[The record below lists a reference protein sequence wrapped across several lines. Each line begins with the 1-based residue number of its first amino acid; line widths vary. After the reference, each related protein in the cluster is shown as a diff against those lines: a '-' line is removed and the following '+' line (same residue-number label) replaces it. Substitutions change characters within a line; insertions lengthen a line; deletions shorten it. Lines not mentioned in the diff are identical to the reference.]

1 MKPTVVNL
9 FKAAGFAAFIAL
21 SACGGGG
28 GDGSPAAGGG
38 GGGGTVTGAAAKGI
52 VKNGIVTVKNANG
65 QVIGTGRTNN
75 TDGSYSVD
83 VGDYAGPVFV
93 EISADSMTTIQ
104 DEITGTDEP
113 ATNVSGVLLESV
125 STITAGQAVDV
136 NVSPLTTLVAQLA
149 KNSAGEAEITPALV
163 QQAQAAI
170 TTTLGFNPIATKP
183 LNPSDPAT
191 ADADAASKKQAILL
205 AGLAQFGSDNPTCAA
220 LGDRAAQLACAANQ
234 LAMAYSGSTISNE
247 QATIVIDGSA
257 LTGLTEAINTVSMDP
272 EINQTGATVDPES
285 DPATNDLAMAE
296 MNPETPQ
303 EQTVATPTPNNS
315 DIVAVRDL
323 LNNLRSNAAA
333 LNNETLNGPLEAQ
346 LTDFSDSLSAQA
358 NGLEFGAFQIAEA
371 TSLGIE
377 MYARYK
383 FMASMFPN
391 TQRFVDQSRFGTARC
406 QILSAVQ
413 REANMPYTGQ
423 TIANTNGADNASL
436 VGCTVFG
443 ETLQLNGVNY
453 QARHYVLMTPIN
465 GTNNTF
471 NVESDSRVCRNQ
483 TPGNT
488 DTCLSLA
495 NGTVV
500 NGVGG
505 SNVATT
511 MGTQTFVNGRP
522 SRLTGDFNGQV
533 VPPFELQIVNGQVQ
547 GVELADTA
555 SFEISFVSN
564 NPTETSSDIAG
575 SGEFISV
582 LDGNTL
588 TSTVNSF
595 VINGVENEAGEPIG
609 TISAD
614 VAIRTT
620 LGRFSGTFESNS
632 DDTGMG
638 TVDLSGSVDLIQGET
653 ITPLFSG
660 SITLAT
666 SPGTLEAPPSE
677 SVAFSGTVSLPQRP
691 QLDVELLITSISE
704 TLDEPA
710 FNEINFTYQQNG
722 ITVIVDGVE
731 QGDSASLTI
740 TAPTNLVSIGP
751 FNPQSN
757 GTVDILREGRLAGRF
772 NLDTARI
779 DYVDGTFEQF

>member
-9 FKAAGFAAFIAL
+9 FKAAGFAAFLAL

-28 GDGSPAAGGG
+28 GDGSPAAGG

-149 KNSAGEAEITPALV
+149 KNSAGEAEITTALV

-191 ADADAASKKQAILL
+191 ADADEASKKQAILL
-205 AGLAQFGSDNPTCAA
+205 AGLAQFGTDNPTCAA
-220 LGDRAAQLACAANQ
+220 LGDRAAQLACASSQ

-257 LTGLTEAINTVSMDP
+257 LTGLTEAIAMVSMDP

-285 DPATNDLAMAE
+285 DPATNSLAQAE

-303 EQTVATPTPNNS
+303 QQTVATPTPNNS
-315 DIVAVRDL
+315 DIVAVREL

-333 LNNETLNGPLEAQ
+333 LENESLNGPVETQ
-346 LTDFSDSLSAQA
+346 LADFADSLSAQA
-358 NGLEFGAFQIAEA
+358 TGLEFGAFQIAEA
-371 TSLGIE
+371 TSLAIE

-383 FMASMFPN
+383 FLANMFPN
-391 TQRFVDQSRFGTARC
+391 FQRPVDQSRFGTARC
-406 QILSAVQ
+406 FVLNAVQ
-413 REANMPYTGQ
+413 REPNMPVTGV
-423 TIANTNGADNASL
+423 TIANTNGADNANFAA
-436 VGCTVFG
+436 CTVFG
-443 ETLQLNGVNY
+443 ETLQFNGVNY
-453 QARHYVLMTPIN
+453 QARHYLLLTPIN

-483 TPGNT
+483 TPGT
-488 DTCLSLA
+488 ADTCLSLA
-495 NGTVV
+495 NGTLV
-500 NGVGG
+500 NGVAGP
-505 SNVATT
+505 NVATT
-511 MGTQTFVNGRP
+511 MGTQTFVEGRLA
-522 SRLTGDFNGQV
+522 RITGDFDGQV
-533 VPPFELQIVNGQVQ
+533 VPPFELQVINNQVQ

-555 SFEISFVSN
+555 TFTISFVSN
-564 NPTETSSDIAG
+564 NPTETSSDISG
-575 SGEFISV
+575 SGEFVSV
-582 LDGNTL
+582 LNGNTL

-595 VINGVENEAGEPIG
+595 VINGVENEEGEPIG

-614 VAIRTT
+614 VSVRTS
-620 LGRFSGTFESNS
+620 LGQFSGMFESNS
-632 DDTGMG
+632 DDTGMA
-638 TVDLSGSVDLIQGET
+638 SVDLNGAVSLINGET
-653 ITPLFSG
+653 ESQLFEG
-660 SITLAT
+660 AITLIS
-666 SPGTLEAPPSE
+666 SPGNEQAAPSE
-677 SVAFSGTVSLPQRP
+677 SVAFTGTVSLPQRP
-691 QLDVELLITSISE
+691 TLSIELLLTAVSD

-710 FNEINFTYQQNG
+710 SNLLNFTYQQNG
-722 ITVIVDGVE
+722 ITVILDGEE

-740 TAPTNLVSIGP
+740 TSPTSLVSIGP
-751 FNPQSN
+751 FNPQGN
-757 GTVDILREGRLAGRF
+757 GTVDILRDGRLAGRY
-772 NLDTARI
+772 NLSTARI

>member
-28 GDGSPAAGGG
+28 GDSSPAAGG

-52 VKNGIVTVKNANG
+52 VKNGIVTVKDANG

-75 TDGSYSVD
+75 TDGSYSID

-220 LGDRAAQLACAANQ
+220 LGDRAAQLACASSQ
-234 LAMAYSGSTISNE
+234 LAMAYSGSMISDE

-285 DPATNDLAMAE
+285 DPATNSLAQAE

-303 EQTVATPTPNNS
+303 QQTVATPTPNNS
-315 DIVAVRDL
+315 DIVAVREL

-333 LNNETLNGPLEAQ
+333 LENETLNSPVEAQ
-346 LTDFSDSLSAQA
+346 LADFSDSLSAQA
-358 NGLEFGAFQIAEA
+358 TGLEFGAFQIAEA

-383 FMASMFPN
+383 FTASMFPN
-391 TQRFVDQSRFGTARC
+391 FGRIVDQSRFGTARC
-406 QILSAVQ
+406 QVLNAVQ
-413 REANMPYTGQ
+413 REPNMPVTGV
-423 TIANTNGADNASL
+423 TIANTTGADNANFAA
-436 VGCTVFG
+436 CTVFG
-443 ETLQLNGVNY
+443 ETLQFNGVNY

-483 TPGNT
+483 TPGT
-488 DTCLSLA
+488 ADTCLSLA

-500 NGVGG
+500 NGVAGP
-505 SNVATT
+505 NVATT
-511 MGTQTFVNGRP
+511 MGTQTFANGRP
-522 SRLTGDFNGQV
+522 SRITGDFNGQV
-533 VPPFELQIVNGQVQ
+533 VPPFELQIINGQVQ

-555 SFEISFVSN
+555 NFEISFVSN

-595 VINGVENEAGEPIG
+595 VINGVENEEGEPIG

-614 VAIRTT
+614 VSIRTT

-638 TVDLSGSVDLIQGET
+638 TVDLSGSVDLIEGET

-660 SITLAT
+660 SITLTT
-666 SPGTLEAPPSE
+666 SPGTMEAPPSE
-677 SVAFSGTVSLPQRP
+677 SVAFSGSVSLPQRP
-691 QLDVELLITSISE
+691 QLTVEVLLTSISE
-704 TLDEPA
+704 TLEEPA
-710 FNEINFTYQQNG
+710 TQEINLTYQQNG
-722 ITVIVDGVE
+722 ITVIVDGEE

-740 TAPTNLVSIGP
+740 TSPTSLVSIGP
-751 FNPQSN
+751 FNPQGN
-757 GTVDILREGRLAGRF
+757 GSVDILREGRLAGRF
-772 NLDTARI
+772 NLSTARI

>member
-9 FKAAGFAAFIAL
+9 FKAAGFAAFLAL

-28 GDGSPAAGGG
+28 GDGSPAAGG

-149 KNSAGEAEITPALV
+149 KNSAGEAEITTALV

-191 ADADAASKKQAILL
+191 ADADEASKKQAILL
-205 AGLAQFGSDNPTCAA
+205 AGLAQFGTDNPTCAA
-220 LGDRAAQLACAANQ
+220 LGDRAAQLACASSQ

-257 LTGLTEAINTVSMDP
+257 LTGLTEAIAMVSMDP

-285 DPATNDLAMAE
+285 DPATNSLAQAE

-303 EQTVATPTPNNS
+303 QQTVATPTPNNS
-315 DIVAVRDL
+315 DIVAVREL

-333 LNNETLNGPLEAQ
+333 LENESLNGPVETQ
-346 LTDFSDSLSAQA
+346 LADFADSLSAQA
-358 NGLEFGAFQIAEA
+358 TGLEFGAFQIAEA
-371 TSLGIE
+371 TSLAIE

-383 FMASMFPN
+383 FLANMFPN
-391 TQRFVDQSRFGTARC
+391 FQRPVDQSRFGTARC
-406 QILSAVQ
+406 FVLNAVQ
-413 REANMPYTGQ
+413 REPNMPVTGV
-423 TIANTNGADNASL
+423 TIANTNGADNANFAA
-436 VGCTVFG
+436 CTVFG
-443 ETLQLNGVNY
+443 ETLQFNGVNY
-453 QARHYVLMTPIN
+453 QARHYLLLTPIN

-483 TPGNT
+483 TPGT
-488 DTCLSLA
+488 ADTCLSLA
-495 NGTVV
+495 NGTLV
-500 NGVGG
+500 NGVAGP
-505 SNVATT
+505 NVATT
-511 MGTQTFVNGRP
+511 MGTQTFVEGRLA
-522 SRLTGDFNGQV
+522 RITGDFDGQV
-533 VPPFELQIVNGQVQ
+533 VPPFELQVINNQVQ

-555 SFEISFVSN
+555 TFTISFVSN
-564 NPTETSSDIAG
+564 NPTETSSDISG
-575 SGEFISV
+575 SGEFVSV
-582 LDGNTL
+582 LNGNTL

-595 VINGVENEAGEPIG
+595 VINGVENEEGEPIG

-614 VAIRTT
+614 VSVRTS
-620 LGRFSGTFESNS
+620 LGQFSGMFESNS
-632 DDTGMG
+632 DDTGMA
-638 TVDLSGSVDLIQGET
+638 SVDLNGAVSLINGET
-653 ITPLFSG
+653 ESQLFEG
-660 SITLAT
+660 AITLT
-666 SPGTLEAPPSE
+666 SSPGNEQAAPSE
-677 SVAFSGTVSLPQRP
+677 SVAFTGTVSLPQRP
-691 QLDVELLITSISE
+691 TLSIELLLTAVSD

-710 FNEINFTYQQNG
+710 INLLNFTYQQNG
-722 ITVIVDGVE
+722 ITVILDGEE

-740 TAPTNLVSIGP
+740 TSPTSLVSIGP
-751 FNPQSN
+751 FNPQGN
-757 GTVDILREGRLAGRF
+757 GTVDILRDGRLAGRY
-772 NLDTARI
+772 NLSTARI

>member
-9 FKAAGFAAFIAL
+9 FKAAGFAAFLAL

-28 GDGSPAAGGG
+28 GDGSPAAGG

-52 VKNGIVTVKNANG
+52 VKNGIVTVKDANG
-65 QVIGTGRTNN
+65 QVIGTGRTNT
-75 TDGSYSVD
+75 TDGSYSVN

-104 DEITGTDEP
+104 DEITGDDEP

-125 STITAGQAVDV
+125 SNITAGQAVDV

-149 KNSAGEAEITPALV
+149 KNSAGGAEITPALV

-191 ADADAASKKQAILL
+191 ANADAASKKQAILL

-220 LGDRAAQLACAANQ
+220 LGDRAAQLACASSQ

-257 LTGLTEAINTVSMDP
+257 LTGLTEAIAMVSMDP
-272 EINQTGATVDPES
+272 AINQTGATVDPES
-285 DPATNDLAMAE
+285 DPATNSLAQAE

-303 EQTVATPTPNNS
+303 QQTVATPTPNNS
-315 DIVAVRDL
+315 DIVAVREL

-333 LNNETLNGPLEAQ
+333 LENESLNGPVETQ
-346 LTDFSDSLSAQA
+346 LADFADSLPAQA
-358 NGLEFGAFQIAEA
+358 TGLEFGAFQIAEA
-371 TSLGIE
+371 TSLAIE

-383 FMASMFPN
+383 FQASMFPSL
-391 TQRFVDQSRFGTARC
+391 QRIVDQSRFGSARC
-406 QILSAVQ
+406 LVLNAVQ
-413 REANMPYTGQ
+413 RQPNMPVTGV
-423 TIANTNGADNASL
+423 TIANTNGADNANFAA
-436 VGCTVFG
+436 CTVFG
-443 ETLQLNGVNY
+443 ETLQFNGVNY
-453 QARHYVLMTPIN
+453 QARHYLLLTPIN

-483 TPGNT
+483 TPGAT

-500 NGVGG
+500 NGVAG

-511 MGTQTFVNGRP
+511 MGTQTFANGRL
-522 SRLTGDFNGQV
+522 SRITGDFDGQV
-533 VPPFELQIVNGQVQ
+533 VPPFELQVINNQVQ

-555 SFEISFVSN
+555 TFTISFVSN
-564 NPTETSSDIAG
+564 NPTETSSDISG
-575 SGEFISV
+575 SGEFVSV

-595 VINGVENEAGEPIG
+595 VINGVENEEGEAIG

-614 VAIRTT
+614 VSVRTS
-620 LGRFSGTFESNS
+620 LGQFSGMFESNS
-632 DDTGMG
+632 DDTGMASI
-638 TVDLSGSVDLIQGET
+638 DLNGAVSLINGET
-653 ITPLFSG
+653 ESQLFEG
-660 SITLAT
+660 AIILTT
-666 SPGTLEAPPSE
+666 SPGNEQAAPSE
-677 SVAFSGTVSLPQRP
+677 SVAFTGTVSLPQRP
-691 QLDVELLITSISE
+691 VLSIELLLTSVSE
-704 TLDEPA
+704 TLEQPA
-710 FNEINFTYQQNG
+710 SNLLNFTYQQNG
-722 ITVIVDGVE
+722 ITVILDGEEQGGVE
-731 QGDSASLTI
+731 SLTI
-740 TAPTNLVSIGP
+740 VSPTSLVSIGP
-751 FNPQSN
+751 FDPTGN
-757 GTVDILREGRLAGRF
+757 GTVDILRDGRLAGRY
-772 NLDTARI
+772 NLSTARI

>member
-9 FKAAGFAAFIAL
+9 FKAAGFAAFLAL

-28 GDGSPAAGGG
+28 GDGSPAAGG

-191 ADADAASKKQAILL
+191 ADADEASKKQAILL
-205 AGLAQFGSDNPTCAA
+205 AGLAQFGTDNPTCAA
-220 LGDRAAQLACAANQ
+220 LGDRAAQLACASSQ

-257 LTGLTEAINTVSMDP
+257 LTGLTEAIAMVSMDP

-285 DPATNDLAMAE
+285 DPATNSLAQAE

-303 EQTVATPTPNNS
+303 QQTVATPTPNNS
-315 DIVAVRDL
+315 DIVAVREL

-333 LNNETLNGPLEAQ
+333 LENESLNGPVETQ
-346 LTDFSDSLSAQA
+346 LADFADSLSAQA
-358 NGLEFGAFQIAEA
+358 TGLEFGAFQIAEA
-371 TSLGIE
+371 TSLAIE

-383 FMASMFPN
+383 FLANMFPSF
-391 TQRFVDQSRFGTARC
+391 QRPVDQSRFGTARC
-406 QILSAVQ
+406 QVLNAVQ
-413 REANMPYTGQ
+413 RQPNMPVTGV
-423 TIANTNGADNASL
+423 TIANTNGADNANFAA
-436 VGCTVFG
+436 CTVFG
-443 ETLQLNGVNY
+443 ETLQFNGVNY
-453 QARHYVLMTPIN
+453 QARHYLLLTPIN

-483 TPGNT
+483 TPGT
-488 DTCLSLA
+488 ADTCLSLA
-495 NGTVV
+495 NGTLV
-500 NGVGG
+500 NGVAGP
-505 SNVATT
+505 NVATT
-511 MGTQTFVNGRP
+511 MGTQTFVEGRLA
-522 SRLTGDFNGQV
+522 RITGDFDGQV
-533 VPPFELQIVNGQVQ
+533 VPPFELQVINNQVQ

-555 SFEISFVSN
+555 TFTISFVSN
-564 NPTETSSDIAG
+564 NPTETSSDISG
-575 SGEFISV
+575 SGEFVSV
-582 LDGNTL
+582 LNGNTL

-595 VINGVENEAGEPIG
+595 VINGVENEEGEPIG

-614 VAIRTT
+614 VSVRTS
-620 LGRFSGTFESNS
+620 LGQFSGMFESNS
-632 DDTGMG
+632 DDTGMA
-638 TVDLSGSVDLIQGET
+638 SVDLNGAVSLINGET
-653 ITPLFSG
+653 ESQLFEG
-660 SITLAT
+660 AITLT
-666 SPGTLEAPPSE
+666 SSPGNEQAAPSE
-677 SVAFSGTVSLPQRP
+677 SVAFTGTVSLPQRP
-691 QLDVELLITSISE
+691 TLSIELLLTAVSD

-710 FNEINFTYQQNG
+710 INLLNFTYQQNG
-722 ITVIVDGVE
+722 ITVILDGEE

-740 TAPTNLVSIGP
+740 TSPTSLVSIGP
-751 FNPQSN
+751 FNPQGN
-757 GTVDILREGRLAGRF
+757 GTVDILRDGRLAGRY
-772 NLDTARI
+772 NLSTARI

>member
-9 FKAAGFAAFIAL
+9 FKAAGFAAFLAL

-28 GDGSPAAGGG
+28 GDGSPAAGG

-52 VKNGIVTVKNANG
+52 VKNGIVTVKNPNG

-149 KNSAGEAEITPALV
+149 KNSAGEAEITTALV

-191 ADADAASKKQAILL
+191 ADADEASKKQAILL
-205 AGLAQFGSDNPTCAA
+205 AGLAQFGTDNPTCAA
-220 LGDRAAQLACAANQ
+220 LGDRAAQLACASSQ

-257 LTGLTEAINTVSMDP
+257 LTGLTEAIAMVSMDP

-285 DPATNDLAMAE
+285 DPATNSLAQAE
-296 MNPETPQ
+296 MNPETRSSK
-303 EQTVATPTPNNS
+303 TVATPTPNNS
-315 DIVAVRDL
+315 DIVAVREL
-323 LNNLRSNAAA
+323 LNNLRSTAAA
-333 LNNETLNGPLEAQ
+333 LENESLNGPVETQ
-346 LTDFSDSLSAQA
+346 LADFADSLSAQA
-358 NGLEFGAFQIAEA
+358 TGLEFGAFQIAEA
-371 TSLGIE
+371 TSLAIE

-383 FMASMFPN
+383 FLANMFPN
-391 TQRFVDQSRFGTARC
+391 FQRPVDQSRFGTARC
-406 QILSAVQ
+406 FVLNAVQ
-413 REANMPYTGQ
+413 REPNMPVTGV
-423 TIANTNGADNASL
+423 TIANTNGADNANFAA
-436 VGCTVFG
+436 CTVFG
-443 ETLQLNGVNY
+443 ETLQFNGVNY
-453 QARHYVLMTPIN
+453 QARHYLLLTPIN

-483 TPGNT
+483 TPGT
-488 DTCLSLA
+488 ADTCLSLA
-495 NGTVV
+495 NGTLV
-500 NGVGG
+500 NGVAGP
-505 SNVATT
+505 NVATT
-511 MGTQTFVNGRP
+511 MGTQTFVEGRLA
-522 SRLTGDFNGQV
+522 RITGDFDGQV
-533 VPPFELQIVNGQVQ
+533 VPPFELQVINNQVQ

-555 SFEISFVSN
+555 TFTISFVSN
-564 NPTETSSDIAG
+564 NPTETSSDISG
-575 SGEFISV
+575 SGEFVSV
-582 LDGNTL
+582 LNGNTL

-595 VINGVENEAGEPIG
+595 VINGVENEEGEPIG

-614 VAIRTT
+614 VSVRTS
-620 LGRFSGTFESNS
+620 LGQFSGMFESNS
-632 DDTGMG
+632 DDTGMA
-638 TVDLSGSVDLIQGET
+638 SVDLNGAVSLINGET
-653 ITPLFSG
+653 ESQLFEG
-660 SITLAT
+660 AITLT
-666 SPGTLEAPPSE
+666 SSPGNEQAAPSE
-677 SVAFSGTVSLPQRP
+677 SVAFTGTVSLPQRP
-691 QLDVELLITSISE
+691 TLSIELLLTAVSD

-710 FNEINFTYQQNG
+710 INLLNFTYQQNG
-722 ITVIVDGVE
+722 ITVILDGEE

-740 TAPTNLVSIGP
+740 TSPTSLVSIGP
-751 FNPQSN
+751 FNPQGN
-757 GTVDILREGRLAGRF
+757 GTVDILRDGRLAGRY
-772 NLDTARI
+772 NLSTARI

>member
-9 FKAAGFAAFIAL
+9 FKAAGFAAFLAL

-28 GDGSPAAGGG
+28 GDGSPAAGG

-149 KNSAGEAEITPALV
+149 KNSAGEAEITTALV

-191 ADADAASKKQAILL
+191 ADADEASKKQAILL
-205 AGLAQFGSDNPTCAA
+205 AGLAQFGTDNPTCAA
-220 LGDRAAQLACAANQ
+220 LGDRAAQLACASSQ

-257 LTGLTEAINTVSMDP
+257 LTGLTEAIAMVSMDP

-285 DPATNDLAMAE
+285 DPATNSLAQAE

-303 EQTVATPTPNNS
+303 QQTVATPTPNNS
-315 DIVAVRDL
+315 DIVAVREL

-333 LNNETLNGPLEAQ
+333 LENESLNGPVETQ
-346 LTDFSDSLSAQA
+346 LADFADSLSAQA
-358 NGLEFGAFQIAEA
+358 TGLEFGAFQIAEA
-371 TSLGIE
+371 TSLAIE

-383 FMASMFPN
+383 FLANMFPSF
-391 TQRFVDQSRFGTARC
+391 QRSVDQSRFGTARC
-406 QILSAVQ
+406 FVLNAVQ
-413 REANMPYTGQ
+413 RQPNMPVTGV
-423 TIANTNGADNASL
+423 TTANTNGADNANFAA
-436 VGCTVFG
+436 CTVFG
-443 ETLQLNGVNY
+443 ETLQFNGVNY
-453 QARHYVLMTPIN
+453 QARHYLLLTPIN

-483 TPGNT
+483 TPGT
-488 DTCLSLA
+488 ADTCLSLA

-500 NGVGG
+500 NGVAGP
-505 SNVATT
+505 NVATT
-511 MGTQTFVNGRP
+511 MGTQTFVEGRLA
-522 SRLTGDFNGQV
+522 RITGDFDGQV
-533 VPPFELQIVNGQVQ
+533 VPPFELQVINNQVQ

-555 SFEISFVSN
+555 TFTISFVSN
-564 NPTETSSDIAG
+564 NPTETSSDISG
-575 SGEFISV
+575 SGEFVSV
-582 LDGNTL
+582 LNGNTL

-595 VINGVENEAGEPIG
+595 VINGVENEEGEPIG

-614 VAIRTT
+614 VSVRTS
-620 LGRFSGTFESNS
+620 LGQFSGMFESNS
-632 DDTGMG
+632 DDTGMA
-638 TVDLSGSVDLIQGET
+638 SVDLNGAVSLINGET
-653 ITPLFSG
+653 ESQLFEG
-660 SITLAT
+660 AITLTT
-666 SPGTLEAPPSE
+666 SPGNEQAAPSE
-677 SVAFSGTVSLPQRP
+677 SVAFTGTVSLPQRP
-691 QLDVELLITSISE
+691 TLSIELLLTAVSDA
-704 TLDEPA
+704 LDEPA
-710 FNEINFTYQQNG
+710 SNLLNFTYQQNG
-722 ITVIVDGVE
+722 ITVILDGEE

-740 TAPTNLVSIGP
+740 TSPTSLVSIGP
-751 FNPQSN
+751 FNPQGN
-757 GTVDILREGRLAGRF
+757 GTVDILRDGRLAGRY
-772 NLDTARI
+772 NLNTARI